1 MFQTASFCINVDIR
15 GKLKLTYIK
24 YSASVREGEP
34 DVYTIIHDPLVQC
47 THTSKSAVERTHP
60 GFHAHGKGHT
70 K

>member
-1 MFQTASFCINVDIR
+1 MTC
-15 GKLKLTYIK
+15 IK